1 MQYILAY
8 VVLVSTLLIL
18 SPGIAWGHGTDID
31 SSRVVEI
38 GDKKIYVSTEIT
50 NVAGEEKIIIM
61 VSERN
66 SDKMIGDITLF
77 VELYYDGN
85 SLLHE
90 RFHAPEGVLR
100 FVMET
105 GEEPIKINGVLDEFS
120 DVWSYGND
128 DEIILKG
135 KGLGLKGLYTFEIA
149 IEKVLWTDESLDDV
163 EIFRTDV
170 SVVEDITHVQHD
182 SNGSSVKF
190 ETRSYF
196 DIVTD
201 FEYDYNEKRVYF
213 QIPFDWDDK
222 AISHIPVVHIE
233 VRFPNNFTE
242 FYSVGYTGTANGI
255 DLFRSSVTIDD
266 YTKED
271 YRIIHFVLLGD
282 HLQYIK
288 NIMEATDKVSDGIV
302 FTLDLSDKI
311 EFPLSATTR
320 DEQFQIDLSWTPLEI
335 SQEEKTTF
343 IFTIRDGATGE
354 PLRHSSYD
362 FIIIQSG
369 QKTIGKDGTV
379 WVAEH
384 GEGGGIA
391 AYNHVLG
398 TLKRIPSPSYSA
410 LANSAVFDKYGN
422 VWFAQHT
429 IDNLAV
435 YDPQSKATLTVP
447 IPTNQSWVQ
456 FLASGSDDNI
466 WFVEQKTNKLGKVTV
481 SEGAPSGS
489 APQRQSQENTI
500 SLATV
505 AGPLM
510 AAGVIVASL
519 FFVNAVHNK
528 RESDLFY
535 SKTDHSKST

>member
-271 YRIIHFVLLGD
+271 YRYNLEITYNH
-282 HLQYIK
+282 IK
-288 NIMEATDKVSDGIV
+288 NIMEATDKVPYIV
-302 FTLDLSDKI
+302 FQTLDLSDQN
-311 EFPLSATTR
+311 LRTNSH
-320 DEQFQIDLSWTPLEI
+320 DLQPRT
-335 SQEEKTTF
+335 
-343 IFTIRDGATGE
+343 
-354 PLRHSSYD
+354 
-362 FIIIQSG
+362 
-369 QKTIGKDGTV
+369 
-379 WVAEH
+379 
-384 GEGGGIA
+384 
-391 AYNHVLG
+391 
-398 TLKRIPSPSYSA
+398 
-410 LANSAVFDKYGN
+410 
-422 VWFAQHT
+422 
-429 IDNLAV
+429 
-435 YDPQSKATLTVP
+435 
-447 IPTNQSWVQ
+447 
-456 FLASGSDDNI
+456 
-466 WFVEQKTNKLGKVTV
+466 
-481 SEGAPSGS
+481 
-489 APQRQSQENTI
+489 EN
-500 SLATV
+500 
-505 AGPLM
+505 
-510 AAGVIVASL
+510 
-519 FFVNAVHNK
+519 
-528 RESDLFY
+528 
-535 SKTDHSKST
+535 

>member
-190 ETRSYF
+190 SKV
-196 DIVTD
+196 IW
-201 FEYDYNEKRVYF
+201 K
-213 QIPFDWDDK
+213 
-222 AISHIPVVHIE
+222 S
-233 VRFPNNFTE
+233 NF
-242 FYSVGYTGTANGI
+242 YV
-255 DLFRSSVTIDD
+255 
-266 YTKED
+266 
-271 YRIIHFVLLGD
+271 
-282 HLQYIK
+282 
-288 NIMEATDKVSDGIV
+288 
-302 FTLDLSDKI
+302 
-311 EFPLSATTR
+311 
-320 DEQFQIDLSWTPLEI
+320 
-335 SQEEKTTF
+335 
-343 IFTIRDGATGE
+343 
-354 PLRHSSYD
+354 
-362 FIIIQSG
+362 
-369 QKTIGKDGTV
+369 
-379 WVAEH
+379 
-384 GEGGGIA
+384 
-391 AYNHVLG
+391 NHRYV
-398 TLKRIPSPSYSA
+398 
-410 LANSAVFDKYGN
+410 
-422 VWFAQHT
+422 
-429 IDNLAV
+429 
-435 YDPQSKATLTVP
+435 
-447 IPTNQSWVQ
+447 
-456 FLASGSDDNI
+456 
-466 WFVEQKTNKLGKVTV
+466 
-481 SEGAPSGS
+481 
-489 APQRQSQENTI
+489 
-500 SLATV
+500 
-505 AGPLM
+505 
-510 AAGVIVASL
+510 
-519 FFVNAVHNK
+519 
-528 RESDLFY
+528 
-535 SKTDHSKST
+535 

>member
-369 QKTIGKDGTV
+369 QKIYETSDTAVVGGNYEEYTFAKGQTGPTTIRFDDIRGTGQETEFGV
-379 WVAEH
+379 VVIPELGAPLLVL
-384 GEGGGIA
+384 A
-391 AYNHVLG
+391 A
-398 TLKRIPSPSYSA
+398 A
-410 LANSAVFDKYGN
+410 
-422 VWFAQHT
+422 
-429 IDNLAV
+429 
-435 YDPQSKATLTVP
+435 
-447 IPTNQSWVQ
+447 
-456 FLASGSDDNI
+456 
-466 WFVEQKTNKLGKVTV
+466 VTV
-481 SEGAPSGS
+481 SAILS
-489 APQRQSQENTI
+489 RFRMI
-500 SLATV
+500 R
-505 AGPLM
+505 
-510 AAGVIVASL
+510 
-519 FFVNAVHNK
+519 F
-528 RESDLFY
+528 
-535 SKTDHSKST
+535 